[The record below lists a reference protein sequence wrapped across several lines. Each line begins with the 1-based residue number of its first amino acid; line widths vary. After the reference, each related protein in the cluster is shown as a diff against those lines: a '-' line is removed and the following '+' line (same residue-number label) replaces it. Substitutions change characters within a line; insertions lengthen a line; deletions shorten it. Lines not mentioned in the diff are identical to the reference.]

1 MRLINLLV
9 LIVLLSTPVVAADR
23 PNIVFILA
31 DDMGWSDLGCYG
43 ADLYETPN
51 IDSLAAN
58 GMKFTDAYA
67 MPVCSPTRAA
77 LLTGRHAA
85 RVRMTI
91 WSEGSLKGPQNRKLL
106 QGESLHSLPHSET
119 TLAML
124 LQKAGYFTALVGKWH
139 LGDADHYPKIV

>member
-1 MRLINLLV
+1 MNFIV
-9 LIVLLSTPVVAADR
+9 LIILLGTPVVAEDR

-67 MPVCSPTRAA
+67 MPVCSPN
-77 LLTGRHAA
+77 
-85 RVRMTI
+85 V
-91 WSEGSLKGPQNRKLL
+91 
-106 QGESLHSLPHSET
+106 
-119 TLAML
+119 
-124 LQKAGYFTALVGKWH
+124 
-139 LGDADHYPKIV
+139 